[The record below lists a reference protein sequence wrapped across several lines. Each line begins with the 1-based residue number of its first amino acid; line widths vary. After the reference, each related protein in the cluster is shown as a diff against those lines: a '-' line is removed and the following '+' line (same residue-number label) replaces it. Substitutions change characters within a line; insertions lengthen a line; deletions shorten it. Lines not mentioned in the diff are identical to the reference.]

1 MIEIQT
7 EMTNIDLSN
16 GLEISEMN
24 FSSAAKRKTMIRVL
38 VKPLSSSK
46 CRNIPHQVR
55 GDSRLINQK
64 LKSTTGLK
72 ISSRVMNSNNAIEN
86 W

>member
-7 EMTNIDLSN
+7 EITNIDLSN
-16 GLEISEMN
+16 GLEISGMN
-24 FSSAAKRKTMIRVL
+24 FTSAAKRKTMIRVL

-46 CRNIPHQVR
+46 SRNIPHQVP

-72 ISSRVMNSNNAIEN
+72 INSKVMNSNNAIEN